1 MSVATSLLLGA
12 LLGAANAAVA
22 LLLARRGRS
31 LDLNGMMKVVLGG
44 GFVRLLVLLVA
55 VVVLFV
61 TVPVHRLAFVG
72 GLGVVY
78 ALGLALEVALV
89 LGRPSAPRDA

>member
-12 LLGAANAAVA
+12 LLGLANAAVA
-22 LLLARRGRS
+22 LLLARRGRA
-31 LDLNGMMKVVLGG
+31 LDVNGVMKVVLGG
-44 GFVRLLVLLVA
+44 GFLRLLVLLAAVAA
-55 VVVLFV
+55 VVV

-78 ALGLALEVALV
+78 VLGLVLEVASL
-89 LGRPSAPRDA
+89 LGRPAPSRDA